1 MDTKR
6 CARCHKLLRMEAETC
21 SRCGYSFVK
30 KPPRSVPPSIPS
42 AKRRHASTS
51 TLTDTR
57 AKDTL
62 VVSQR
67 RSIPP
72 ASPHRV
78 GHYSGLHPEDQ
89 PYQSTMMAI
98 QPAPEQ
104 VREPP
109 LDQPPLES
117 VRLPAVAERS
127 FQLPI
132 PFEDM
137 ATLPPQRKWPTFYRY
152 RPQRF
157 ALQGRFVP
165 TILTISCLI
174 FLVASSLLAYIFIN
188 KKPVLD
194 KQTLNVMP
202 TQLRVNDT
210 FMLSGRGFGPNDL
223 ISFTHDKDNV
233 PLLDGN
239 GKPLQIHA
247 DDLGTFSIQVVVP
260 ATWQVGKHSIYAFDI
275 GKEQS
280 ISVVTTLTVQKSS
293 SAPPLLQLPASS
305 IDLGANVPGVV
316 AKKEITLVNAGGQ
329 QVVWQAS
336 SDQSWLAVSPN
347 SGTFSG
353 SAVVTITANSGQ
365 LTPQSYASHIT
376 FIQQGS
382 SGQPLTLTVTMT
394 VKPAPPASLLVS
406 PVALAY
412 SGTPS
417 VNPAAQTITM
427 RNSDGHPLDWSS
439 SIGNSASWLG
449 IYPASGHLEA
459 YASET
464 VTVNVQ
470 SQNLAVGSYQ
480 GTINFKGGTN
490 PQVSVA
496 LSVTAAGNLIVSPP
510 SLNFSSMGQNAASQV
525 ITIQNSGGATVN
537 WAASTVTVDGANW
550 LMITPASGIL
560 GAGLA
565 ATATVSVKAV
575 NLQPRSYQGSLTFAY
590 GGRTNQVAVSL
601 TVSVPPAAAISLNLS
616 AINFTTIK
624 GTDPAPQSFTI
635 TNTGNATL
643 NWSISEGQNGASF
656 APTSSTSG
664 NVAPTKSTVITV
676 APNVAQAGAGNL
688 TTTITVADSDSGTK
702 VASQKLTVKIV
713 IKDQAMITLS
723 VSALSFSHDSVIT
736 ESSQLLDIKNTGSQR
751 LNWIAQPSDSW
762 LTAVV
767 PSGSLAPGEDI
778 LIDVHCQSSGFSAGT
793 YTTTLVIRDS
803 DNGTPV
809 ASQQVIVTLVVS

>member
-1 MDTKR
+1 M
-6 CARCHKLLRMEAETC
+6 
-21 SRCGYSFVK
+21 
-30 KPPRSVPPSIPS
+30 PS

-51 TLTDTR
+51 TLTGTR

-62 VVSQR
+62 VASQQ

-89 PYQSTMMAI
+89 PYQSTIMAV
-98 QPAPEQ
+98 QPAPER
-104 VREPP
+104 VHEPP
-109 LDQPPLES
+109 VDQPPLES
-117 VRLPAVAERS
+117 VRLSVAAERS
-127 FQLPI
+127 FQSAI
-132 PFEDM
+132 PLEDM
-137 ATLPPQRKWPTFYRY
+137 VTLPPQRKWPTFYRY
-152 RPQRF
+152 RPQRI
-157 ALQGRFVP
+157 ALRGRFVP

-188 KKPVLD
+188 KKPILD
-194 KQTLNVMP
+194 KQTLSVMP
-202 TQLRVNDT
+202 SQLRVNDT

-223 ISFTHDKDNV
+223 ISFTHDENNA

-247 DDLGTFSIQVVVP
+247 DDLGTFSIQVAVP
-260 ATWQVGKHSIYAFDI
+260 ATWQVGQHTIYAFDI

-280 ISVVTTLTVQKSS
+280 ISVVTTLTVQQSS

-329 QVVWQAS
+329 HVVWQAS
-336 SDQSWLAVSPN
+336 SDQPWLAVSPN

-365 LTPQSYASHIT
+365 LTPQSYAGHIT
-376 FIQQGS
+376 FIQQGIG
-382 SGQPLTLTVTMT
+382 GQPLTLTVTMT
-394 VKPAPPASLLVS
+394 VKSAPPASLLVS
-406 PVALAY
+406 PVALTY

-427 RNSDGHPLDWSS
+427 HNSDGHPLDWSS
-439 SIGNSASWLG
+439 TIGNSASWLS

-470 SQNLAVGSYQ
+470 SRNLAVGSYQ
-480 GTINFKGGTN
+480 GTINFKGGAN
-490 PQVSVA
+490 PQVTVA

-510 SLNFSSMGQNAASQV
+510 SLNFSSVGQNAASQV

-537 WAASTVTVDGANW
+537 WAASATTVDGANW
-550 LMITPASGIL
+550 LAITPANGTL
-560 GAGLA
+560 AAGLA
-565 ATATVSVKAV
+565 TNATVSVKAV
-575 NLQPRSYQGSLTFAY
+575 NLQPRSYQGSLTFSY
-590 GGRTNQVAVSL
+590 GGQTNQVPVSL
-601 TVSVPPAAAISLNLS
+601 TVSVPPAAAISLNLR

-624 GTDPAPQSFTI
+624 GINPAPQSFTI

-643 NWSISEGQNGASF
+643 NWSISEDQNGASF

-664 NVAPTKSTVITV
+664 SVAPTRSAVITV
-676 APNVAQAGAGNL
+676 TPNVAGAGAGNL

-702 VASQKLTVKIV
+702 VASQKLTVNIA

-723 VSALSFSHDSVIT
+723 ASTMFFSHDSVIT

-751 LNWIAQPSDSW
+751 LHWIAQPSDPW

-767 PSGSLAPGEDI
+767 SSGSLAPGEDI
-778 LIDVHCQSSGFSAGT
+778 LIDVHCQSSGFSART
-793 YTTTLVIRDS
+793 YSTSLVIRDS
-803 DNGTPV
+803 DTGTPV
-809 ASQQVIVTLVVS
+809 VSQQVIVTLVVN

>member
-21 SRCGYSFVK
+21 SRCGYSSVK
-30 KPPRSVPPSIPS
+30 KPPRSDPSSMPS

-51 TLTDTR
+51 TFTDTR
-57 AKDTL
+57 AKDSL

-89 PYQSTMMAI
+89 PYQSTIMAV
-98 QPAPEQ
+98 QPAPER
-104 VREPP
+104 VHEPP
-109 LDQPPLES
+109 VDQPPLES
-117 VRLPAVAERS
+117 VRLPVVAERS
-127 FQLPI
+127 FQSPI
-132 PFEDM
+132 PLEDM
-137 ATLPPQRKWPTFYRY
+137 VTLPTHRKWPTFYRY
-152 RPQRF
+152 RLQRT
-157 ALQGRFVP
+157 ALRGRFVP
-165 TILTISCLI
+165 TILIISCLI

-188 KKPVLD
+188 KRPILG

-202 TQLRVNDT
+202 AQLRVNDT
-210 FMLSGRGFGPNDL
+210 FMLSGRGFGLNDL
-223 ISFTHDKDNV
+223 ISFTHDKDNA

-239 GKPLQIHA
+239 GKHLQIHA

-260 ATWQVGKHSIYAFDI
+260 ATWQVGQHSIYAFDI
-275 GKEQS
+275 GKDQS
-280 ISVVTTLTVQKSS
+280 ISVMTTLTVQQSS
-293 SAPPLLQLPASS
+293 SAPPLLQLPTTS

-316 AKKEITLVNAGGQ
+316 AKKEMTLVNAGGQ
-329 QVVWQAS
+329 QVAWQAS
-336 SDQSWLAVSPN
+336 SDQPWLAVSPN

-365 LTPQSYASHIT
+365 LTPQSYAGHIT
-376 FIQQGS
+376 YIQQGS
-382 SGQPLTLTVTMT
+382 SDQPLTLTVTMT
-394 VKPAPPASLLVS
+394 VKSAPPASLLVS
-406 PVALAY
+406 PVVLTF

-417 VNPAAQTITM
+417 ENPGAQTITM
-427 RNSDGHPLDWSS
+427 QNSDGQSLDWSS
-439 SIGNSASWLG
+439 TIGNSASWLS

-459 YASET
+459 HASET

-480 GTINFKGGTN
+480 GTINFKGGAN
-490 PQVSVA
+490 PQVTVA

-510 SLNFSSMGQNAASQV
+510 SLNFSSLGQNAASQV
-525 ITIQNSGGATVN
+525 ITIQNSGGASVN
-537 WAASTVTVDGANW
+537 WAASAATVDGANW
-550 LMITPASGIL
+550 LTITPANGTL
-560 GAGLA
+560 AAGLA
-565 ATATVSVKAV
+565 TNATVSVKTI
-575 NLQPRSYQGSLTFAY
+575 NLQPRSYQGSLTFSY

-601 TVSVPPAAAISLNLS
+601 TVSVPPVAAISLNLR
-616 AINFTTIK
+616 AINFTAIK
-624 GTDPAPQSFTI
+624 GTNPAPQSFTI

-643 NWSISEGQNGASF
+643 NWSISEDQNGASF

-664 NVAPTKSTVITV
+664 SVAPTRSTVITI
-676 APNVAQAGAGNL
+676 APNVIQAGAGNL
-688 TTTITVADSDSGTK
+688 TTTITIGDSDSGTK
-702 VASQKLTVKIV
+702 VASQKLTVNIV
-713 IKDQAMITLS
+713 IKDQAVITLS
-723 VSALSFSHDSVIT
+723 VSTMSFSHDSMIT

-751 LNWIAQPSDSW
+751 LNWIAQPADSW

-778 LIDVHCQSSGFSAGT
+778 LIDVHCQSSGFSART
-793 YTTTLVIRDS
+793 YSTTLVIRDS